1 MGNNG
6 LIHKVEFVAEGTFSF
21 VSEPQPASML
31 GRACQA
37 AFLVALFLLSTGLA
51 VVESSILQDRSLG
64 QQHSQGTNSVVD
76 VPTYRVGDE
85 WVYETKFDVAQLL
98 AQANVSAS
106 LNTLTGDT
114 VNEVTDI
121 FYATDNNGDT
131 VLAYEV
137 EISGSFTSGN
147 SGATLEGVTGRLN
160 IDYDGIDVLRARD
173 LATIT
178 SDFTLDV
185 RFRPFNLGFLEQ
197 TLGIVT
203 FDNTYTPAKER
214 HDFPLRTG
222 DQWYMEFEAETA
234 VSGTSDYFDPSEFD
248 SQEDENNS
256 WQVVKNEAPS
266 EDGVSPQY
274 TGCDDSY
281 KISEWNATGVNLGF
295 NWYCPAV
302 RGSVWNRIVNP
313 AGFTIDWLLK
323 TYTPTDSNSVVPSSS
338 PGGRNTQIQVSTATT
353 ATLPDAVEQIS
364 IAYSVAGNPSI
375 PLKNTN
381 LQLRYE
387 IANTIINPTTDNNGQ
402 AQVSLNVSDEVDD
415 TPASDDYTSN
425 GVVVYDPV
433 GDVVGATTVVQDLSV
448 VGIDLIAQASS
459 VIVERTRNGDT
470 TTLSASIGYN
480 ALPGDVLS
488 FSLPAQNRG
497 VLSAPSTFMEIET
510 PDGAVSRSALPSIAP
525 YAEERIEVDWA
536 VPTDMQIGTA
546 QLMFTVDPD
555 ENVTADANRSNNDAS
570 ISVFIGRAPNA
581 SLVVDEGKYTFENI
595 TLNATQSFDI
605 DGGDVDCRFEIESR
619 AGLIDVIE
627 APDCWTQWNWSNSG
641 SWSVKV
647 LVIDEELDTDE
658 MVVDVVVL
666 NRAPSFNLTHPASVE
681 VEAQISVQAIDIVD
695 IDTSSPSGQQVSI
708 SWPGLECD
716 EGLTQP
722 TCTFTPMFEGTLNIT
737 AIATDDDGETTT
749 LTSQLM
755 VLNVPPTLS
764 PPTLFKG
771 GEEVLPDENGT
782 WHLNEDEVALL
793 RATASDTANDEGTVI
808 IEWHPSL
815 EDENWTVSS
824 IGVSS
829 SEAVSWNTSGMHT
842 VQVRAID
849 ADGASSEVQQAK
861 VMIHNVPPSV
871 TGLPGNTPV
880 FENDLLNLTVVA
892 SDTAS
897 DIANLEVCWDLDA
910 SLDLDTDGTGD
921 NDCELTGT
929 NIEPSWTTRG
939 VRMITVTV
947 TDDDGAMAQQTMNVS
962 VLNLPPTAVIS
973 EITVLDDLTEGDNLT
988 LSGADSVETESDKE
1002 NLVYEWDASYLDT
1015 DLDGEKVGDVDFTG
1029 PTWTVEDL
1037 PAGTWVFTLTVTD
1050 DDGESTQAEITVLVA
1065 EAPPDGLLE
1074 SITSSIGST
1083 TTAVIGLLGIIIVGL
1098 VVFLLF
1104 TRQRGG
1110 AAEDFGMFEQS
1121 QFAAAPKAMAP
1132 LPASQPETPV
1142 QAAQTAVAPVA
1153 APMETAQPVNTGPPL
1168 PATGLPQGWTM
1179 EQWNYY
1185 GEQWLAANQPA
1196 PAPVQ
1201 PIVSQTPP
1209 TPASN
1214 ELQSLLDDLD
1224 F

>member
-1 MGNNG
+1 
-6 LIHKVEFVAEGTFSF
+6 
-21 VSEPQPASML
+21 ML
-31 GRACQA
+31 GRASQA
-37 AFLVALFLLSTGLA
+37 AFLVALFVLSTGLGA
-51 VVESSILQDRSLG
+51 VESSILHDKTSSEQRT
-64 QQHSQGTNSVVD
+64 QGVNGVVD
-76 VPTYRVGDE
+76 VPTYRVGDK

-98 AQANVSAS
+98 VQANVSAS

-121 FYATDNNGDT
+121 FYETDTNGDT
-131 VLAYEV
+131 VLAYEI

-160 IDYDGIDVLRARD
+160 IDYDGIDILRARD

-185 RFRPFNLGFLEQ
+185 GFSPFNLGFLEQ

-214 HDFPLRTG
+214 YDFPVRNG
-222 DQWYMEFEAETA
+222 DQWWMEFEAKTE
-234 VSGTSDYFDPSEFD
+234 VSGTSDYFDPTEFD
-248 SQEDENNS
+248 SEEDENNS
-256 WQVVKNEAPS
+256 WQVIKNEAPT
-266 EDGVSPQY
+266 EDGDSPQY

-281 KISEWNATGVNLGF
+281 KIAEWNATGVNLGF

-302 RGSVWNRIVNP
+302 RGSAWNRIVNP
-313 AGFTIDWLLK
+313 AGFTIDWILK
-323 TYTPTDSNSVVPSSS
+323 TYNPTDSNSVDPASS
-338 PGGRNTQIQVSTATT
+338 PGGRNTQIHVSTATT
-353 ATLPDAVEQIS
+353 ATLPDAIEQIS
-364 IAYSVAGNPSI
+364 IEYSVAGSPSI
-375 PLKNTN
+375 PIKNTN

-387 IANTIINPTTDNNGQ
+387 IAGTIINPTTDNNGQ
-402 AQVSLNVSDEVDD
+402 AQASLNVSDEVDD

-425 GVVVYDPV
+425 GIVVYDPV
-433 GDVVGATTVVQDLSV
+433 ADIVGATTVVQDLSV
-448 VGIDLIAQASS
+448 VGIDLVAQASS

-470 TTLSASIGYN
+470 STLGASIGYN

-497 VLSAPSTFMEIET
+497 VLTAPSTFMEVET
-510 PDGAVSRSALPSIAP
+510 PDGVVSRSTLPTIAP
-525 YAEERIEVDWA
+525 YAEERVLVDWS
-536 VPTDMQIGTA
+536 VPADMQIGTA
-546 QLMFTVDPD
+546 QLTFTVDPD

-570 ISVFIGRAPNA
+570 ISIFIGRSPNA
-581 SLVVDEGKYTFENI
+581 SLVVDQGKYTYENV

-605 DGGDVDCRFEIESR
+605 DGGDVDCIFEINYRDDLDS
-619 AGLIDVIE
+619 IIE
-627 APDCWTQWNWSNSG
+627 APDCWTQYNWSNSG
-641 SWSVKV
+641 EWSVKV

-658 MVVDVVVL
+658 LVVDVLVL
-666 NRAPSFNLTHPASVE
+666 NRAPNFELSYPESVE
-681 VEAQISVQAIDIVD
+681 VESPVTIEVFNMSD
-695 IDTSSPSGQQVSI
+695 IDTVAPTGQIVKVY
-708 SWPGLECD
+708 WPDWTDCGVVND
-716 EGLTQP
+716 ASATDK
-722 TCTFTPMFEGTLNIT
+722 TCTFTPTEEGTISITAEGVDDDGDSTNIT
-737 AIATDDDGETTT
+737 AEI
-749 LTSQLM
+749 M
-755 VLNVPPTLS
+755 VLNVAPTIS
-764 PPTLFKG
+764 PPTLVKG

-782 WHLNEDEVALL
+782 WHLNEDEVAFL
-793 RATASDTANDEGTVI
+793 RATADDSENDKGTVI

-824 IGVSS
+824 IGSYS
-829 SEAVSWNTSGMHT
+829 NEAIAWNTSGMHT

-849 ADGASSEVQQAK
+849 ADGASSEIQQAN
-861 VMIHNVPPSV
+861 VMIHNVAPSV

-880 FENDLLNLTVVA
+880 FENDLLNLSVEVM
-892 SDTAS
+892 DTAS
-897 DIANLEVCWDLDA
+897 DMASLEVCWDLDA
-910 SLDLDTDGTGD
+910 NTDVDGDGTMD
-921 NDCELTGT
+921 NDCELNGT
-929 NIEPSWTTRG
+929 NIEPSWSTRG

-947 TDDDGAMAQQTMNVS
+947 TDDDGATAQQTMNVS

-973 EITVLDDLTEGDNLT
+973 EISVLDGLTEGDNLT
-988 LSGADSVETESDKE
+988 LSGTNSVETASDKE
-1002 NLVYEWDASYLDT
+1002 NLVYELDSSHLYT
-1015 DLDGEKVGDVDFTG
+1015 DLDGTKTGDVDFTG

-1037 PAGTWVFTLTVTD
+1037 PAGTWTFTLTVTD
-1050 DDGESTQAEITVLVA
+1050 DDGESTQAEIIVLVA
-1065 EAPPDGLLE
+1065 EAPAEGIIQ
-1074 SITSSIGST
+1074 SITETLGST
-1083 TTAVIGLLGIIIVGL
+1083 TTAIIGLLAIIIVGL

-1104 TRQRGG
+1104 TRQGG
-1110 AAEDFGMFEQS
+1110 STSEDFGMFEQS
-1121 QFAAAPKAMAP
+1121 QFTTATKTMAP
-1132 LPASQPETPV
+1132 LPASQPETPA
-1142 QAAQTAVAPVA
+1142 QAAQPAAAAVA

-1168 PATGLPQGWTM
+1168 PATGLPEGWTM